1 MDLKKTIK
9 EINKGREKAEAAFVF
24 CVWKNPEFYS
34 EYTQVNKGKDKTL
47 KREDSIFF
55 WQMGR
60 KMYESGI
67 RTFDA
72 LSIDMFL
79 DGKDKAREIFESYGG
94 QIEINN
100 LMSLAETDNVSAYF
114 DVIARM
120 NALETWATKT
130 DELFEDVHN
139 FDNATSEEVYEVFE
153 QINNEIS
160 LRTNHKE
167 KMEDLVVDDKF
178 IDKLESGENVG
189 FNYGKYCPQMNY
201 ITLGA
206 APGSMFM
213 IGGMSGT
220 GKALALDE
228 PILTPTGFKPMGEI
242 KLGDFVIGEDGKK
255 TQVIGVFPQGKRPA
269 YRVTFENGTQIICD
283 RDHLWKIKTRKDTY
297 GNRDW
302 RISSTGEMFD
312 KGIIDTLGGKK
323 FRIPLS
329 QPIQDFVPKGHL
341 LIPPYTLGALLGD
354 GYLMGNNIQFTTTE
368 LDIVEKLNKEIYK
381 WGHFDRALDDTGI
394 QFIYHTELAYGNNM
408 LPKMLQKLGLYGCK
422 SPDKFIPEEYLYA
435 SYEDRLQLARGLM
448 DTDGSIDKKGHLSF
462 SSVSKRLIKDVTFLL
477 ESLGKQVRIQK
488 HDRRNE
494 NSIHKHIE
502 YAINVCGLNP
512 DLVSSNKHLER
523 YNNAVIQKTREY
535 YYECLKISN
544 IEDLHK
550 EIEMQCIAVDNQSRT
565 YLCRDFVVTHNT
577 SFTFENMLM
586 SMHYQKDV
594 GKIAIISNEMKR
606 DTYRILLLLHV
617 LTKDMKYYG
626 LTQKQ
631 LKKGQFNK
639 EQKEKIVEAQKIIQE
654 EYADNLIFIKTFDN
668 DISKIM
674 KYMKHL
680 KSQGVSVV
688 LFDTFKADDELLN
701 KSIWET
707 LLIDSRRLFQLCSKL
722 DICLI
727 TTYQL
732 ALHKQ
737 NIRYLDATCLSNGK
751 QIKEVYDS
759 LIYLRP
765 VWDDE
770 RDPNSKYYIHPWR
783 FKRDKNYQYV
793 TDENGKWIKEEITLE
808 PDDKYVLFFID
819 KTRADEDKQILL
831 YRWRARFN
839 EWREEGYAKVINTHQ
854 YT

>member
-139 FDNATSEEVYEVFE
+139 FDNVTSEEVYEVFE

-206 APGSMFM
+206 APGSLFM

-220 GKALALDE
+220 GK
-228 PILTPTGFKPMGEI
+228 
-242 KLGDFVIGEDGKK
+242 
-255 TQVIGVFPQGKRPA
+255 
-269 YRVTFENGTQIICD
+269 
-283 RDHLWKIKTRKDTY
+283 
-297 GNRDW
+297 
-302 RISSTGEMFD
+302 
-312 KGIIDTLGGKK
+312 
-323 FRIPLS
+323 
-329 QPIQDFVPKGHL
+329 
-341 LIPPYTLGALLGD
+341 
-354 GYLMGNNIQFTTTE
+354 
-368 LDIVEKLNKEIYK
+368 
-381 WGHFDRALDDTGI
+381 
-394 QFIYHTELAYGNNM
+394 
-408 LPKMLQKLGLYGCK
+408 
-422 SPDKFIPEEYLYA
+422 
-435 SYEDRLQLARGLM
+435 
-448 DTDGSIDKKGHLSF
+448 
-462 SSVSKRLIKDVTFLL
+462 
-477 ESLGKQVRIQK
+477 
-488 HDRRNE
+488 
-494 NSIHKHIE
+494 
-502 YAINVCGLNP
+502 
-512 DLVSSNKHLER
+512 
-523 YNNAVIQKTREY
+523 
-535 YYECLKISN
+535 
-544 IEDLHK
+544 
-550 EIEMQCIAVDNQSRT
+550 
-565 YLCRDFVVTHNT
+565 T

-639 EQKEKIVEAQKIIQE
+639 EQKEKIAEAQKIIQE

-680 KSQGVSVV
+680 KSQGVSIC

-751 QIKEVYDS
+751 QIKEVYET